1 MKSLVFEIR
10 DLCLDYAQNRIDE
23 ESLRSVDK
31 KEIWVF
37 IHQIETL
44 INGVAKDH
52 AEKEVY
58 YYTE

>member
-1 MKSLVFEIR
+1 LRSLVYEIR
-10 DLCLDYAQNRIDE
+10 DLCLDYTQNKIDE

-31 KEIWVF
+31 KDIGIF

-44 INGVAKDH
+44 LNTVAKDQ
-52 AEKEVY
+52 AETEVY